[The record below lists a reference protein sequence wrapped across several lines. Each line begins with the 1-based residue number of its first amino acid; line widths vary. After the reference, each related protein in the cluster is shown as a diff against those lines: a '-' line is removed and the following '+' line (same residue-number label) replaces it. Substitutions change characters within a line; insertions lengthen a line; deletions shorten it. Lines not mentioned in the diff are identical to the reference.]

1 MNLKEKF
8 DLPVTFWIVALIAF
22 INSVGFTIVIPT
34 LYPYAKEFGLSD
46 FQASLLTTSY
56 AISQFIGTPI
66 LGKLS
71 DRLGRKPLL
80 IISLLG
86 TVAAN
91 LVASWTPVAW
101 LLFAARVVD
110 GLTGG
115 NTSIAKAVISDTT
128 HPQRRSKAF
137 GVFSATF
144 RLGFVAGPALSYFAQ
159 QLPTFPGVSSLGMSF
174 FAASVIAAIAMLL
187 TLFLLPETLKQEEE
201 FQLSWRDF
209 GFGKIA
215 KSATRPKIGR
225 IFVLTFFSGFTFTLF
240 TFAFQPFFL
249 NVLNQDAQTLAVIFA
264 MIGIIGF
271 VTQVFAMDP
280 LTERFNVV
288 NILSTALLGR
298 GILFLLI
305 PAFPNPTAFFIIL
318 AVFGVVN
325 SYPLPLTNSILSLSS
340 SEREQGEVL
349 GINTSYLS
357 ISNAIGPATSGLL
370 VTIGYGIPFWVAGGL
385 TILIAWFA
393 LSLKSRLDLE
403 EEQA

>member
-159 QLPTFPGVSSLGMSF
+159 QLPPFPGVSSLGMSF
-174 FAASVIAAIAMLL
+174 FVASVIAAIAMLL

-215 KSATRPKIGR
+215 KSATRPKVGR

-370 VTIGYGIPFWVAGGL
+370 VTLGYGIPFWVAGGL
-385 TILIAWFA
+385 TILTAWFA
-393 LSLKSRLDLE
+393 MTLKSRLDLE
-403 EEQA
+403 GEQA